1 MRKHFLIL
9 MLMALLPM
17 AGWAQSAEFGE
28 IGLGK
33 FTYGDTNFPVPVVKD
48 KEGAILPDAYYDVD
62 ATVAYADEACT
73 QAIHKATVSEL
84 AAMKA
89 DGTTKYWIKVTGKEG
104 TAYAEQ
110 VGKAW
115 FTVDKADLTI
125 TYEANA
131 LNRIY
136 GQDQVALDE
145 TKFSV
150 AGMQFEQAWDDIKK
164 GSAPTD
170 YSTADDNAG
179 VDKKVTFVG
188 GWTADNY
195 NITYNVT
202 LTIAPL
208 QIGLLADP
216 ENRATIT
223 AEQGDLVYTGNYI
236 IGNYTVKLGGNT
248 LTPCTPVLY
257 ANVAEYNEINETD
270 ISAGTFAGYSY
281 EQKIKDLG
289 AGDYWVDARRNATDE
304 AQRPTITFV
313 HNYQGTL
320 TSANGFKIAKAP
332 ITVSL
337 KKDIHRTY
345 TGGNYRD
352 TEVKDA
358 VAKVDF
364 ADVTEY
370 NAAKGRA
377 LTAEQYAAL
386 PAAEKIKTPAIP
398 AAEFNYSGIVGED
411 IAVATAV
418 KAEFHAPTS
427 VKTANTAD
435 IFVVNNDGYPLT
447 ITGGSAG
454 TGTYG
459 QNYKFTTYLP
469 GKLIIDPVELYI
481 KADNKVKT
489 VGEDDPDNVAV
500 GCGLVDGATIG
511 GVTFDR
517 EQGEGVGVFEIT
529 PNIEGITLTK
539 AGIDRKNCYII
550 SVAEAKGTL
559 TIKQAAIVVTI
570 LEAEKNYGEGDPAF
584 DYAVT
589 GCAKEVVGTVTINR
603 EPGEAAGF
611 YALTA
616 EVANP
621 DPAKYESLTV
631 VPGILTINKAQLT
644 FTMPAKNVVDGD
656 EVGALTKDGILV
668 EGINNSDDPATLYTL
683 AFNVG
688 AGALIEDTDIDDG
701 VIQGVDKS
709 YGNGY
714 MAVLTDAAKANY
726 TIIGANAVDE
736 DAPATPFKATGKL
749 VLNNGNDGDVNITLT
764 CEESDY
770 NKIIT
775 NAGETVNVKINF
787 TKRNDR
793 TFGTTEYGS
802 WKAEYWASMVLP
814 FDITV
819 RELSEKMG
827 YAIVNVIDKDGYKTD
842 GEGNP
847 VFKFK
852 LTMKGGNGS
861 TEVLKANRPFVI
873 KLADDVV
880 TTDINFGARKI
891 VAPTAAD
898 VLEAGGGATF
908 EGTYLTKTV
917 TPSDNDCWFL
927 LGDYTDWAYI
937 KGSANS
943 AVWNWDIISTEG
955 FIKTT
960 VAAREATFVMEELD
974 GSTTALKSISADATN
989 DVKVKAEGWY
999 TINGVKLNTVPTQKG
1014 IYINNGKKVVVK

>member
-1 MRKHFLIL
+1 MRKHFLL
-9 MLMALLPM
+9 LFLLTLLPL

-33 FTYGDTNFPVPVVKD
+33 FTYGDTSFPVPVVKD
-48 KEGAILPDAYYDVD
+48 KEGAILAGTYYDVD
-62 ATVAYADEACT
+62 ETVAYADEACT

-104 TAYAEQ
+104 TAYAGQ

-115 FTVDKADLTI
+115 FMVDKADLTI
-125 TYEANA
+125 TYTAS
-131 LNRIY
+131 LNRTY
-136 GQDQVALDE
+136 GEDQVALDE
-145 TKFSV
+145 TKFLA
-150 AGMQFEQAWDDIKK
+150 AGMKYSQAWDDIKK
-164 GSAPTD
+164 GSAPTG
-170 YSTADDNAG
+170 YSTADNNAG
-179 VDKKVTFVG
+179 VNKVVTFDG

-195 NITYNVT
+195 NITYDVK

-208 QIGLLADP
+208 DISTTA
-216 ENRATIT
+216 EIT
-223 AEQGDLVYTGNYI
+223 EEQGDIVYTGTDFV
-236 IGNYTVKLGGNT
+236 GVYTVKLGDET
-248 LTPCTPVLY
+248 LTQGTPVVYY
-257 ANVAEYNEINETD
+257 ADADEYNAAKGTTLD
-270 ISAGTFAGYSY
+270 AGEFTALSDA
-281 EQKIKDLG
+281 EKTKV
-289 AGDYWVDARRNATDE
+289 AATGDYWVASVHDASTIAYLPN
-304 AQRPTITFV
+304 ITFQG
-313 HNYQGTL
+313 NYTGVINPTV
-320 TSANGFKIAKAP
+320 GFKVAKAP

-345 TGGNYRD
+345 TGSNYKN

-364 ADVTEY
+364 ADVDAY

-377 LTAEQYAAL
+377 LTAAQFAAL

-398 AAEFNYSGIVGED
+398 AAEFNYSGIVGD
-411 IAVATAV
+411 DVAMAATI
-418 KAEFHAPTS
+418 KAEFTAPTS

-435 IFVVNNDGYPLT
+435 IIVVNNDGYPLT
-447 ITGGSAG
+447 ITGGAAG
-454 TGTYG
+454 DGTYG
-459 QNYKFTTYLP
+459 KNYEFKTYLP

-481 KADNKVKT
+481 QAANKQKT
-489 VGEDDPDNVAV
+489 VGENDPANVAV
-500 GCGLVDGATIG
+500 GCGLVDAATIG

-517 EQGEGVGVFEIT
+517 EPGEGVGVYEIT

-550 SVAEAKGTL
+550 SVAEAKGKL

-570 LEAEKNYGEGDPAF
+570 LEAEKNYGENDPQF

-631 VPGILTINKAQLT
+631 VPGILTINKAPLT
-644 FTMPAKNVVDGD
+644 FTMPAKNVVEGD
-656 EVGALTKDGILV
+656 EVDALTKDGILV

-683 AFNVG
+683 DFNG
-688 AGALIEDTDIDDG
+688 LTEDVDITAEG
-701 VIQGVDKS
+701 VIKDANKS
-709 YGNGY
+709 YAAGY

-726 TIIGANAVDE
+726 MIIGTNAVAAV
-736 DAPATPFKATGKL
+736 APATPFKATGKL
-749 VLNNGNDGDVNITLT
+749 VINEGDGADITLT
-764 CEESDY
+764 CEETDY
-770 NKIIT
+770 EKIID

-793 TFGTTEYGS
+793 TFGTTAYGS

-880 TTDINFGARKI
+880 TTNINFGTKKI

-937 KGSANS
+937 NGSANS
-943 AVWNWDIISTEG
+943 SVWNWDIISTEG

-960 VAAREATFVMEELD
+960 VAAREATFIMEELD

>member
-1 MRKHFLIL
+1 
-9 MLMALLPM
+9 MLLTLLPL

-33 FTYGDTNFPVPVVKD
+33 FTYGDTSFPIPVVKD
-48 KEGAILPDAYYDVD
+48 KEGAILADTYYDVD

-89 DGTTKYWIKVTGKEG
+89 DGTTKYWIKVTGKPA
-104 TAYAEQ
+104 TAYAGQ

-115 FTVDKADLTI
+115 FMVDKADLTI
-125 TYEANA
+125 TYTAS
-131 LNRIY
+131 LNRTY
-136 GQDQVALDE
+136 GDDPVALDE
-145 TKFSV
+145 TKFSA
-150 AGMQFEQAWDDIKK
+150 AGMKYSQAWDDIKK
-164 GSAPTD
+164 GSAPTG
-170 YSTADDNAG
+170 YSTADNNAG
-179 VDKKVTFVG
+179 VNKVVTFDG

-195 NITYNVT
+195 NITYDVK

-208 QIGLLADP
+208 NISTTA
-216 ENRATIT
+216 EIT
-223 AEQGDLVYTGNYI
+223 KEQGDIVYTGTDFV
-236 IGNYTVKLGGNT
+236 GTYTVKLGDET
-248 LTPCTPVLY
+248 LTQGNRVVY
-257 ANVAEYNEINETD
+257 YENVAEYN
-270 ISAGTFAGYSY
+270 AAKGTSLTGDEFDALSDA
-281 EQKIKDLG
+281 EKTKV
-289 AGDYWVDARRNATDE
+289 AATGDYYVASVHDASTTAYK
-304 AQRPTITFV
+304 PGITFQG
-313 HNYQGTL
+313 NYSGVINPTV
-320 TSANGFKIAKAP
+320 GFKIAKAP

-345 TGGNYRD
+345 TGGNYKN

-358 VAKVDF
+358 VAQVTF
-364 ADVTEY
+364 ADVAAY

-377 LTAEQYAAL
+377 LRAEQYAAL

-398 AAEFNYSGIVGED
+398 AAEFNYSGIVGD
-411 IAVATAV
+411 DVAMAATI
-418 KAEFHAPTS
+418 KAEFTAPTS

-435 IFVVNNDGYPLT
+435 IIVVNNDGYPLT
-447 ITGGSAG
+447 ITGGAAG
-454 TGTYG
+454 DGTYG
-459 QNYKFTTYLP
+459 KNYEFKTYLP

-481 KADNKVKT
+481 KAANKEKT
-489 VGEDDPDNVAV
+489 VGENDPANVAV
-500 GCGLVDGATIG
+500 GCGLVDGETIG

-517 EQGEGVGVFEIT
+517 ESGEGVGVYEIT
-529 PNIEGITLTK
+529 PNIDNITVK
-539 AGIDRKNCYII
+539 KGNSDRKNCYII
-550 SVAEAKGTL
+550 SVAEAKGKL

-570 LEAEKNYGEGDPAF
+570 LEAEKNYGEGDPQF
-584 DYAVT
+584 DYAVS

-631 VPGILTINKAQLT
+631 VPGILTINKAPLT
-644 FTMPAKNVVDGD
+644 FTMPAKNVVTDD
-656 EVGALTKDGILV
+656 EVDALTKDGILV
-668 EGINNSDDPATLYTL
+668 EGINNDDDPATLYTL

-688 AGALIEDTDIDDG
+688 AGALTEDADIDEG
-701 VIQGVDKS
+701 VIQDVDKS

-726 TIIGANAVDE
+726 MIIGTNAIDE
-736 DAPATPFKATGKL
+736 VAPATPFKATGKL
-749 VLNNGNDGDVNITLT
+749 IINDGEGTALALT
-764 CEESDY
+764 CEETDY
-770 NKIIT
+770 EKII
-775 NAGETVNVKINF
+775 ARDGETVNVTINF

-793 TFGTTEYGS
+793 TFGTTAYGS

-880 TTDINFGARKI
+880 TTDIDFGTKKI
-891 VAPTAAD
+891 IAPTAAD

-917 TPSDNDCWFL
+917 TPSNNDCWFL
-927 LGDYTDWAYI
+927 LGDYEKGWAFI

-943 AVWNWDIISTEG
+943 SVWNWDIISTEG

-960 VAAREATFVMEELD
+960 VAAREATFIMEELD

-989 DVKVKAEGWY
+989 DVKVKADGWY